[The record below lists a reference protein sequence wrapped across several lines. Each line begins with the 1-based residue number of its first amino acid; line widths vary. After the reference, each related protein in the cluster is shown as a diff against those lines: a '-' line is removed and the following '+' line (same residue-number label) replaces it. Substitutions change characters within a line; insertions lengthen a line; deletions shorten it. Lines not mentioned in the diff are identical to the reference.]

1 MGPVIMISVIC
12 IIFIIIGLAISKYK
26 CYWLISGYNMES
38 KEKKAKIDIEQV
50 AKHMARMLYL
60 IAIVLFLGVIS
71 SEYFKISMIPF
82 IFIFLFIVFGYLIY
96 IQKFDHNKKSKAEII
111 VMVVIGVIVFSVLI
125 ITFSFGNEPN
135 DIIVKEEVIIIDG
148 SYGTTIKREDIESIE
163 LVEDIPKIHIK
174 NNGYSSGGA
183 VKKGDFTLENGERV
197 KLYLQSR
204 NGPYIKVSTINY
216 DIYINYKNINLTKDS
231 FNNLK

>member
-1 MGPVIMISVIC
+1 MGPIIIISVIC
-12 IIFIIIGLAISKYK
+12 VIFIIIGLAISKYK

-50 AKHMARMLYL
+50 AKHMSRMLYL
-60 IAIVLFLGVIS
+60 MAILLFLGVIS
-71 SEYFKISMIPF
+71 SEYFNISMIPF
-82 IFIFLFIVFGYLIY
+82 IIIFLFIVFGYLIY
-96 IQKFDHNKKSKAEII
+96 IQKFDHNKKSKAEIVLI
-111 VMVVIGVIVFSVLI
+111 VVIGFIVFSILI

-135 DIIVKEEVIIIDG
+135 NIIVKEEAIIIDG
-148 SYGTTIKREDIESIE
+148 GYGTTIKREDIESIE
-163 LVEDIPKIHIK
+163 LVEDIPKIHIR

-183 VKKGDFTLENGERV
+183 VKKGDFTLENGEKV
-197 KLYLQSR
+197 KLYLQSK
-204 NGPYIKVSTINY
+204 NGPYIKISTINS